1 MMTTTNAYLIVWC
14 STGLESVIPI
24 GQYELIDRENTF
36 RILNDADPLSNPVN
50 HIISTLVI
58 RARYNSQRHYEIYAI
73 EAHDGIKERDI
84 ETMFENNPQGAADLV
99 RSIGYKLYS
108 DRVSNDRIKIT

>member
-1 MMTTTNAYLIVWC
+1 MKTTNAYVIIWC

-36 RILNDADPLSNPVN
+36 RILSDADPLSNPLN
-50 HIISTLVI
+50 HIISTSVI

-73 EAHDGIKERDI
+73 EAHDGITERDI
-84 ETMFENNPQGAADLV
+84 ETMFENNPQASADLV
-99 RSIGYKLYS
+99 RNIGHKIYS
-108 DRVSNDRIKIT
+108 DRINAKQRVIE